1 MPSGSKPIT
10 LDTFVAWGSSPQAQC
25 MCGLFFSPLLSMG
38 LLTNSESLLGVEG
51 REPDGLKKNKQTKIN
66 NAYYKNIAKTKIT
79 TMH

>member
-1 MPSGSKPIT
+1 
-10 LDTFVAWGSSPQAQC
+10 
-25 MCGLFFSPLLSMG
+25 MG